1 MTHLHRTVIHFE
13 VRRDFLSRKF
23 QGLNR
28 SWKGERKDRHLAGK
42 LCIDQGPWAS
52 QDLTHSPQSD
62 TVKKCLFWSKIH
74 NSGKMLSFSMD
85 ECPPENHVRGGKMR
99 WLDSSFSTLVFM
111 ILSFFLSHYFCLFS
125 NSLWKQK
132 VFNFS
137 ANMCLQ
143 NPKLL
148 TVYLWIHQNDY
159 FSYLGSTVMVLFA
172 S

>member
-111 ILSFFLSHYFCLFS
+111 ILSFFWVIIFVSFQIHYE
-125 NSLWKQK
+125 NKRSLILVPTCAFRIQSFWQSIYGFIKMII
-132 VFNFS
+132 S
-137 ANMCLQ
+137 A
-143 NPKLL
+143 
-148 TVYLWIHQNDY
+148 T
-159 FSYLGSTVMVLFA
+159 
-172 S
+172 